1 MQNLLLVRGRLNLR
15 SRFPCYVD
23 IVKTSHVDDFGLLS
37 VLVYVFRIFDK
48 ANARLKCLTRFQK
61 YLTWVIFS
69 RVCTLEIQVSSGD
82 MSGQKKCENSGSL
95 FNGLKFKIG
104 PEKNLVPV

>member
-1 MQNLLLVRGRLNLR
+1 MQNLLLVRGRLNLN

-48 ANARLKCLTRFQK
+48 QYERLKMANK
-61 YLTWVIFS
+61 VPKISNMGDIFES
-69 RVCTLEIQVSSGD
+69 VYFGD
-82 MSGQKKCENSGSL
+82 TS
-95 FNGLKFKIG
+95 FKWRYEWTKEVWEFRIFF
-104 PEKNLVPV
+104 

>member
-1 MQNLLLVRGRLNLR
+1 MQNLLLVRGRLNLS

-48 ANARLKCLTRFQK
+48 QNERLKMFNK
-61 YLTWVIFS
+61 VPKISNIGDIFES
-69 RVCTLEIQVSSGD
+69 VYFRDTS
-82 MSGQKKCENSGSL
+82 
-95 FNGLKFKIG
+95 FKWRY
-104 PEKNLVPV
+104 EWTKEV

>member
-48 ANARLKCLTRFQK
+48 AKCEAEMFNK
-61 YLTWVIFS
+61 VPKISNMGDIFKS
-69 RVCTLEIQVSSGD
+69 VYSGD
-82 MSGQKKCENSGSL
+82 TS
-95 FNGLKFKIG
+95 FKWRYEWTKEVWEFRIRF
-104 PEKNLVPV
+104 

>member
-1 MQNLLLVRGRLNLR
+1 MQNLLLVRGRLNLS

-48 ANARLKCLTRFQK
+48 QYERLKMVNKAPK
-61 YLTWVIFS
+61 YLTWVILYF
-69 RVCTLEIQVSSGD
+69 RECVLWRYKFQVEI
-82 MSGQKKCENSGSL
+82 
-95 FNGLKFKIG
+95 
-104 PEKNLVPV
+104 